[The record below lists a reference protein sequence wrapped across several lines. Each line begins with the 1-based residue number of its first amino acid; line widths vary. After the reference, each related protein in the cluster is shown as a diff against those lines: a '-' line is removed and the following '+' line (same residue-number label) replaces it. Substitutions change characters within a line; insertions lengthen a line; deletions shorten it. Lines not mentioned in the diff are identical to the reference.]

1 MTPFRIISAWNI
13 VGECVLWNSRHQQ
26 LWWTDI
32 QGSQLHRFDWA
43 GEQLDVY
50 STPERVGSFGFVADE
65 ERLVTAFA
73 SGVALYD
80 VNGASVEWIARPQEI
95 VAGVRLQ
102 QVPRGPR
109 GGCFG
114 RGPVARTH
122 TNPAWWP

>member
-1 MTPFRIISAWNI
+1 MTPIRIIGARNI
-13 VGECVLWNSRHQQ
+13 VGECVLWNPRHQQ

-32 QGSQLHRFDWA
+32 QGSQLHRYDWA

-95 VAGVRLQ
+95 VAGGPLHQ
-102 QVPRGPR
+102 GPRGPR
-109 GGCFG
+109 RGVLGGAHGG
-114 RGPVARTH
+114 RAPEK
-122 TNPAWWP
+122 